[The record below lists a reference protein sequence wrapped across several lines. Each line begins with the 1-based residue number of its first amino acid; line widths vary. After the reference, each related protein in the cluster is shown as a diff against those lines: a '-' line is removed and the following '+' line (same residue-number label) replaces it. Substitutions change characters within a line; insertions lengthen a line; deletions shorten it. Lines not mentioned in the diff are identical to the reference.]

1 MKYIAD
7 YSAEL
12 ERNQKPKRTVRT
24 EDNAFRE
31 PDPHQLIM
39 TE

>member
-12 ERNQKPKRTVRT
+12 ERNEKSKRTVRT

-39 TE
+39 TD